1 MIRFAADENLNN
13 DIIRGVVRRNPKV
26 DILRLQDA
34 GLRGAD
40 DPAVLEWAAS
50 EGRVLLT
57 HDVATMTRFAYE
69 RAARGSRM
77 PGIFEIGTDLPLASA
92 IEDVLLIAECGV
104 DGEWEG
110 QVRYL
115 PLR

>member
-1 MIRFAADENLNN
+1 MIRLAADENLNN
-13 DIIRGVVRRNPKV
+13 DIMRGVARRNPKV

-40 DPAVLEWAAS
+40 DPAVLEWAAA

-69 RAARGSRM
+69 RVADGRRI
-77 PGIFEIGTDLPLASA
+77 PGEFEIGTDLPQAQA
-92 IEDVLLIAECGV
+92 IDDVLLIAECSV
-104 DGEWEG
+104 DGEW
-110 QVRYL
+110 
-115 PLR
+115 